1 MNTNAPAHPW
11 LLVLLAALDLWHDR
25 KVSFCM
31 VASLVAVIA
40 PLLLLFGLKYGVV
53 SQLNHELLSDPRN
66 LEVRLSGNHNLPLD
80 WFKRWQAMPEVAF
93 VMPLTRTL
101 NTEASLLKDNQ
112 HFLADV
118 ELIPTGRGDPL
129 LSGLEPPKSG
139 ELLLSASTANRLQ
152 VQTGESLKLLV
163 QRQLEG
169 KNQRGQMDVKV
180 RGILPASTFARPA
193 ALLDL
198 DTLVATEDFRDGFA
212 TPLLGINKGQSAP
225 PRSHYARARLY
236 AKNLNDVAPLAARLA
251 SEHIESQTRASEIE
265 SVQAISRVLNLIFA
279 VIAWT
284 ALLGAA
290 FALGGALLASI
301 ERKRREFALLR
312 LIGFSRRAIAYF
324 VVIQAALLALLAFIL
339 ALLLYS
345 GGSAVFNSAL
355 GANLESTGFVCRL
368 TAQHLLLAFAATMLL
383 SGLVAAMGGW
393 RATRIEAAES
403 LRSGI

>member
-1 MNTNAPAHPW
+1 MNANAPIRPW
-11 LLVLLAALDLWHDR
+11 LLAQLAALDLWHDR

-66 LEVRLSGNHNLPLD
+66 LEVRLSGNHHLPLD

-101 NTEASLLKDNQ
+101 NTEASLLKDSL

-118 ELIPTGRGDPL
+118 ELIPSGAGDPL
-129 LSGLEPPKSG
+129 LYGLAPPESG
-139 ELLLSASTANRLQ
+139 ELLLSASAAQRLQ
-152 VQTGESLKLLV
+152 VQTGERLKLVV

-169 KNQRGQMDVKV
+169 KNQRGHIEVKV
-180 RGILPASTFARPA
+180 SGILPASAFARPA

-198 DTLVATEDFRDGFA
+198 HLLVATEDFRDGFA
-212 TPLLGINKGQSAP
+212 TPLLGINEGDSTP
-225 PRSHYARARLY
+225 ERSHYARARLY
-236 AKNLNDVAPLAARLA
+236 AKNLEDVAPLAQRLS

-265 SVQAISRVLNLIFA
+265 TVQAISRVLNLIFA

-284 ALLGAA
+284 AVLGAA

-301 ERKRREFALLR
+301 ERKRRELALLR
-312 LIGFSRRAIAYF
+312 LIGFARQAIAGL
-324 VVIQAALLALLAFIL
+324 VVMQSALLSVLAFVL
-339 ALLLYS
+339 ALLLYAV
-345 GGSAVFNSAL
+345 GSAVFNSAL
-355 GANLESTGFVCRL
+355 GTNLNQSGFVCRL
-368 TAQHLLLAFAATMLL
+368 TAQHLWLAFTTTMLL
-383 SGLVAAMGGW
+383 SSLVAAMGGW